1 MKIDDGRKI
10 KMVKE
15 NGGKGTMEEKGNCM
29 RKKSKGKKRGKM
41 ENGGVRKILEME
53 FQS

>member
-1 MKIDDGRKI
+1 
-10 KMVKE
+10 
-15 NGGKGTMEEKGNCM
+15 MEEKGNCM
-29 RKKSKGKKRGKM
+29 RKKSKGKKRGNR

>member
-1 MKIDDGRKI
+1 
-10 KMVKE
+10 
-15 NGGKGTMEEKGNCM
+15 MEEKGNCM
-29 RKKSKGKKRGKM
+29 RKKSKGKKWGKRENGGVRKR